1 VGLNPDFDLL
11 PLDFLDDDFDGTLN
25 EKCPR
30 RRRQRPVYD
39 ASVLGVG
46 QAEKLTPS
54 PFFLPIFPSIAK

>member
-1 VGLNPDFDLL
+1 LNGPNYQFRIGFIRL
-11 PLDFLDDDFDGTLN
+11 TLYGY
-25 EKCPR
+25 EKRPR
-30 RRRQRPVYD
+30 RRRQRQVYD